1 MCRGVFIHRRSR
13 NGLVPNSE
21 QPVAWLAQ
29 VNMAAWLEVEKVQ
42 EENRHE
48 LVLTGDA
55 IAARITETGLDEG
68 IFTLTTLN
76 FPEISKCGLE
86 TLPHGVGQ
94 LTGLSNL
101 VLHGN
106 RLRVVPDSIGHL
118 SRLKFLDLSSNTL
131 ESLPPSLGELREL
144 QTLNVSK
151 NRITALIDPRA
162 MISLHILDVSHNCLT
177 EIPDG
182 ICSSQLNLLNTILAN
197 NNELESI
204 PEDLFELPSLKLL
217 DVTANK
223 LTEIPPALSECGK
236 LKELKFGSNPLKDKR
251 LLKMMNQCS
260 TKACL
265 DYLHGVLEKDR
276 KSGKAS
282 KGGAEK
288 REKKKRGGKS
298 KEDGDAVDSL
308 ALNLMKVVHFTTDE
322 SFVVQQTPEV
332 LAVRPYI
339 VCCVVQNLNF
349 SKSKNMTRRFI
360 TLQVCILWFSATKY
374 FI

>member
-1 MCRGVFIHRRSR
+1 
-13 NGLVPNSE
+13 
-21 QPVAWLAQ
+21 
-29 VNMAAWLEVEKVQ
+29 MAAEWLEVVKAK

-48 LVLTGDA
+48 LVLTGEA
-55 IAARITETGLDEG
+55 IATRITDTGLDER
-68 IFTLTTLN
+68 IFTVTTLN
-76 FPEISKCGLE
+76 FLEISKCGLQI
-86 TLPHGVGQ
+86 LPHGVGQ

-106 RLRVVPDSIGHL
+106 RLQDVPDSIGHL
-118 SRLKFLDLSSNTL
+118 SRLKFLDLSSNEL
-131 ESLPPSLGELREL
+131 ESLPSSVGELREL

-151 NRITALIDPRA
+151 NQLTELIDPGA

-177 EIPDG
+177 HIPDG
-182 ICSSQLNLLNTILAN
+182 ICSSELSLLSTILAN

-223 LTEIPPALSECGK
+223 LTEIPPILSECAK

-265 DYLHGVLEKDR
+265 DYLHGVLEKER
-276 KSGKAS
+276 KSGKSS
-282 KGGAEK
+282 KGGGEK
-288 REKKKRGGKS
+288 RDKKKRGGKS
-298 KEDGDAVDSL
+298 KEDGAAVDSL

-322 SFVVQQTPEV
+322 SLVVQVTPEV

-349 SKSKNMTRRFI
+349 SKSKNMMRRFI
-360 TLQVCILWFSATKY
+360 SLQV
-374 FI
+374 

>member
-1 MCRGVFIHRRSR
+1 ME
-13 NGLVPNSE
+13 SE
-21 QPVAWLAQ
+21 
-29 VNMAAWLEVEKVQ
+29 WLEVAKAK

-48 LVLTGDA
+48 LVLTGET
-55 IAARITETGLDEG
+55 IARRITETGLDER

-76 FPEISKCGLE
+76 FLEISKCGLQ

-106 RLRVVPDSIGHL
+106 RLHVVPDTIGQL
-118 SRLKFLDLSSNTL
+118 SRLKFLDLSSNEL
-131 ESLPPSLGELREL
+131 ESLPSPVGDLRDL

-151 NRITALIDPRA
+151 NRLTELIDPRA

-182 ICSSQLNLLNTILAN
+182 ICCSQLSMLSTILAN
-197 NNELESI
+197 NNELESV
-204 PEDLFELPSLKLL
+204 PEDLFELPSLKTL

-223 LTEIPPALSECGK
+223 LTEIPPVLSECAK
-236 LKELKFGSNPLKDKR
+236 LKEFKFGSNPLKDKR
-251 LLKMMNQCS
+251 LLKMMSQCS

-276 KSGKAS
+276 KSGKSS
-282 KGGAEK
+282 KGGGDK
-288 REKKKRGGKS
+288 RDKKKRGGKG
-298 KEDGDAVDSL
+298 KENGDAVDNL

-322 SFVVQQTPEV
+322 SFVVQVTPEV

-349 SKSKNMTRRFI
+349 GKSKNMMRRFI
-360 TLQVCILWFSATKY
+360 TLQVCIL
-374 FI
+374 